1 METQVERPLPHPSE
15 ELAGNAVGPPLPELS
30 PAAEV
35 ALLARTL
42 FREGYD
48 DHLAGHITS
57 RQPDGT
63 YLVNP
68 YGLTWD
74 EITAADVMRIDA
86 NGVTIEGKWTVSP
99 AVTLHLAVH
108 EVRDDVGVVVHNHP
122 VYGTLWADAH
132 RIPPVYDQTGSYV
145 LGDPVLYGEYEGI
158 VVDWEVCRRIAAKV
172 VDARVA
178 LLANHGVLVMAPD
191 IKVAHHRAVTLE
203 WRSRQ
208 AWRLEA
214 MGGGVPM
221 PVETTADISAVF
233 DIAPF
238 PHMWEAMVRREL
250 RADPSILD
258 E

>member
-1 METQVERPLPHPSE
+1 MEDRALPHPAQH
-15 ELAGNAVGPPLPELS
+15 LAANPLGPALPDLS

-86 NGVTIEGKWTVSP
+86 NGVTIEGQWTVSP
-99 AVTLHLAVH
+99 AVTLHLALH
-108 EVRDDVGVVVHNHP
+108 EVREDIGVVVHNHP
-122 VYGTLWADAH
+122 VHGTLWADAH

-145 LGDPVLYGEYEGI
+145 LGDPVLYADYEGI
-158 VVDWEVCRRIAAKV
+158 VTDWEVCRRIAAKL

-178 LLANHGVLVMAPD
+178 LLANHGVVVLAPD
-191 IKVAHHRAVTLE
+191 IALAHHRAVTLE
-203 WRSRQ
+203 WRCRQ

-214 MGGGVPM
+214 LGGGVPM
-221 PVETTADISAVF
+221 PAEEAALLGSLMDQMA
-233 DIAPF
+233 F

-250 RADPSILD
+250 RDDPSVL
-258 E
+258 EQ